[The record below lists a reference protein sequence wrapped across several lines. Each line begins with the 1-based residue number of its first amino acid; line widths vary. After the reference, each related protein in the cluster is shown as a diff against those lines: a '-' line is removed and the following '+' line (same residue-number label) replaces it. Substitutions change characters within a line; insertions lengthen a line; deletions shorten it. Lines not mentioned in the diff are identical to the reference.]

1 MNKEYGFD
9 TRVIHEGELRDNWEG
24 ATLPPIFQTA
34 SHAHST
40 AKSLSDAFSGES
52 NGHVYMRVSNP
63 TNRFLEE
70 KLAGLESG
78 RGAIVTSS
86 GMAAINSACMSLLRS
101 GDELLAGS
109 SLFMS
114 TSFLFTSIFAR
125 FGIKAHLVNTTDLD
139 AFAGAINSRT
149 RFLFVETI
157 GNPAM
162 DIPDIKAIATLA
174 HDHGLPLVVD
184 NTLASP
190 WLFRPLEH
198 GADVVI
204 HSTTKYLSGHGAALG
219 GVVIDGGNFDWNM
232 ERFPDFKIFVEKKGE
247 LAFLNGVLRQYHIN
261 SGTTQAPFH
270 SFLTTLGLD
279 TLALRMERHMANAI
293 KVAEFL
299 NCHPKVNWV
308 NYPGLS
314 GHPCFETAS
323 AQFRG
328 RGFGSMLTFGLKDQ
342 EECFRFIDNLRMISN
357 LANLG
362 DCKTLVLHPYS
373 TQFIFHDE
381 AEKRRLN
388 ISSGMIRLSIGIENF
403 QDICHDIDQS
413 LGMLP

>member
-1 MNKEYGFD
+1 
-9 TRVIHEGELRDNWEG
+9 
-24 ATLPPIFQTA
+24 
-34 SHAHST
+34 
-40 AKSLSDAFSGES
+40 
-52 NGHVYMRVSNP
+52 
-63 TNRFLEE
+63 
-70 KLAGLESG
+70 
-78 RGAIVTSS
+78 
-86 GMAAINSACMSLLRS
+86 
-101 GDELLAGS
+101 
-109 SLFMS
+109 
-114 TSFLFTSIFAR
+114 
-125 FGIKAHLVNTTDLD
+125 
-139 AFAGAINSRT
+139 
-149 RFLFVETI
+149 
-157 GNPAM
+157 
-162 DIPDIKAIATLA
+162 
-174 HDHGLPLVVD
+174 VVD

-261 SGTTQAPFH
+261 AGTTQAPFH

-279 TLALRMERHMANAI
+279 TLALRMERHMANAV

-299 NCHPKVNWV
+299 SCHPKVNWV